1 VAPVHTNK
9 TVQAAER
16 HDVPRR
22 SRWFPEVGLAQ
33 GVVVSAYQMT
43 FQCCLEVLNSKKIFF

>member
-22 SRWFPEVGLAQ
+22 SRWFPEAGLAQ